1 MIAEFDSVGRF
12 RKERSRAALSLAER
26 KGHQIFAFDLEEVEG
41 EIDQTGAPALGGLL
55 HKLERCHAIR
65 TNTAKFAVEIGDSTL
80 SFARAAAVAGHLAVQ
95 SRPARV
101 RSWMAP
107 FSIRADMR

>member
-41 EIDQTGAPALGGLL
+41 EIDQTGP
-55 HKLERCHAIR
+55 R
-65 TNTAKFAVEIGDSTL
+65 
-80 SFARAAAVAGHLAVQ
+80 ARRLAA
-95 SRPARV
+95 
-101 RSWMAP
+101 
-107 FSIRADMR
+107 